1 MKIILNTNKLKN
13 LIFKDKN
20 LGFVP
25 TMGGIHKGHIYLIK
39 KSITQCKK
47 TVVSIFINKPQF
59 NKKNDYLSYPRI
71 LKKDIKIL
79 KSLKIDILFIPRFKQ
94 IYPNGTNKN
103 LKISPLENKLCGK
116 LRPGHFKAVVDVIER
131 FIAIIKPK
139 NIYLGQKDM
148 QQLRII
154 EKFFKKNNVR
164 TKVIE
169 CKTIREKNGMAYS
182 SRNFLLSSEDKKIG
196 SKIYKLLVKQKHNL
210 IMKKISINKIKSKII
225 SLGASKID
233 YIEILNSKSLCKS
246 NDKKYLRVFISYYIK
261 NVRLIDNV

>member
-1 MKIILNTNKLKN
+1 MKIILSTNRLKN

-39 KSITQCKK
+39 KSIIQCKK

-59 NKKNDYLSYPRI
+59 NKKNDYLSYPRV

-79 KSLKIDILFIPRFKQ
+79 KKLKIDILFIPNLKQ
-94 IYPNGTNKN
+94 IYPNGPNKN
-103 LKISPLENKLCGK
+103 LKISSLENKLCGK

-131 FIAIIKPK
+131 FINIIKPK
-139 NIYLGQKDM
+139 KIYLGQKDM

-154 EKFFKKNNVR
+154 KKFFKENNVR
-164 TKVIE
+164 TKVVE

-182 SRNFLLSSEDKKIG
+182 SRNFLLTPDEKKIG
-196 SKIYKLLVKQKHNL
+196 SKIYKLLLKQKNNL
-210 IMKKISINKIKSKII
+210 IIKKISINKIKNKII
-225 SLGASKID
+225 NLGANKID
-233 YIEILNSKSLCKS
+233 YIEILSSKNLCKS
-246 NDKKYLRVFISYYIK
+246 NDKKHLKVFISYNIR
-261 NVRLIDNV
+261 NVRLIDNI